1 MTKEPKNSAA
11 STTRTWRTVIL
22 MVVFLLLGW
31 LLWEFAGI
39 DLLGRSGGITET
51 VTGDWIAIYF
61 TTPQYSGSTTSS
73 TGSVD
78 MRLVDLI
85 DVAQKRVDVAAYQL
99 NLATVTDALL
109 RAHRRGVQV
118 RLVTD
123 AEHEDEEMVGRLRS
137 AGVPV
142 TVRPR
147 DGGIMHNKFVVVDDA
162 WVWTGSWNLT
172 HSCTYRNNNN
182 AVLIASR
189 YLNENYATEFE
200 ELFNSHFGPTS
211 PRNTPHPA
219 MVIEVPEKS
228 VRAPIEV
235 YFAPEDQAASHLL
248 PVLSGARRNVRFMA
262 FAFTS
267 QSIVD
272 TLIELARRGI
282 SVEGIIEERNLDI
295 PLSQYNRL
303 KEAGIPVRKDG
314 NPYYM
319 HHKVFIVDD
328 EVVVLGSYNFT
339 GNAERINDENLL
351 VIYNAEVARAFLNEY
366 NRVRQQAQE

>member
-1 MTKEPKNSAA
+1 MGQR
-11 STTRTWRTVIL
+11 STRPEWTWRTIIL
-22 MVVFLLLGW
+22 LVVFLLLGW
-31 LLWEFAGI
+31 LLWEFAGV

-78 MRLVDLI
+78 RRLVDLI
-85 DVAQKRVDVAAYQL
+85 DIAQKRVDVAAYQL

-172 HSCTYRNNNN
+172 HSCTYWNNNN

-189 YLNENYATEFE
+189 HLNENYATEFD
-200 ELFNSHFGPTS
+200 ELFNGYFGPTS

-228 VRAPIEV
+228 VRAPLEV
-235 YFAPEDQAASHLL
+235 YFAPEDQVARHLL

-267 QSIVD
+267 QSIAD
-272 TLIELARRGI
+272 TLIELARRGV

-303 KEAGIPVRKDG
+303 KEAGIPVWKDG

-339 GNAERINDENLL
+339 GNAERSNDENLL
-351 VIYNAEVARAFLNEY
+351 VIYNAEVARAFLSEY
-366 NRVRQQAQE
+366 DRVRQQAQK